1 MGRVRIETE
10 MTKEEPENSSLI
22 AGGGG
27 FSKDGKMVLIPATGK
42 MIWFTE
48 EGLRRAAAKIA
59 AEE

>member
-1 MGRVRIETE
+1 
-10 MTKEEPENSSLI
+10 
-22 AGGGG
+22 
-27 FSKDGKMVLIPATGK
+27 VLIPATGK